1 MCDASL
7 SSTVSPS
14 GSPSDTR
21 AHCLDRYSASFGT
34 GRGTGDDEYMVRYAF
49 GRLPPP
55 LR

>member
-14 GSPSDTR
+14 GSPSETC
-21 AHCLDRYSASFGT
+21 AHRLDKDSASFGT
-34 GRGTGDDEYMVRYAF
+34 GGGTGDDEYMVRYAC
-49 GRLPPP
+49 RTP